1 MTTTKEKVPMFF
13 LNYDDK
19 IYLTNRETEVLKCI
33 VEGKTNPEIAEELIV
48 STNTAKAHVR
58 SILQKMNVHDRVQAA
73 VEAIKKGLV

>member
-48 STNTAKAHVR
+48 STNTANAHVR